1 MDSPVQTELSFFIQ
15 YMDPGMHHAGAEK
28 QPGWNDSIPGLLA
41 CTQYAC
47 FLYINNLRNSGGR
60 SLNTRIISFWNPL

>member
-1 MDSPVQTELSFFIQ
+1 
-15 YMDPGMHHAGAEK
+15 MHHAGAEK
-28 QPGWNDSIPGLLA
+28 QPGWTDSIPGLLA